1 MITDNEITEIGR
13 FNQPHGI
20 KGEISATIAAN
31 FDIEA
36 LSCIVVDIDGINVP
50 FFITNVRSKGSETF
64 LLTIDGIDDERQ
76 ASMFNNRIIYA
87 KSDEVADESDDS
99 NNDGFY
105 ADDLIGF
112 QITTADNSFSGE
124 ITDIDDSTEN
134 ILFVVSAPDGHTS
147 LIPVADEFITHID
160 ARRKLIVMELPDGL
174 LSL

>member
-20 KGEISATIAAN
+20 KGEISATIAADI
-31 FDIEA
+31 DIEA

-50 FFITNVRSKGSETF
+50 FFITGIRPKGIETF
-64 LLTIDGIDDERQ
+64 LLTIDGIGDERH
-76 ASMFNNRIIYA
+76 ASLFNNRIIYA
-87 KSDEVADESDDS
+87 KSDEVADISDGS
-99 NNDGFY
+99 NDDGFY

-112 QITTADNSFSGE
+112 KVTTADNSFSGE

-134 ILFVVSAPDGHTS
+134 VLFIVETPDGQTL

-160 ARRKLIVMELPDGL
+160 AAGKLLVMELPDGL